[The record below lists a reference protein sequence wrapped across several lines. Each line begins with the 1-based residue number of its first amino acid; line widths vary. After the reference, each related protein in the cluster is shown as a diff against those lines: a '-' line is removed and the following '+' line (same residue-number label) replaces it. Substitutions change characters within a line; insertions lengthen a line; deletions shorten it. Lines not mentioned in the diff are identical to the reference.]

1 MSEIDVYRVMVTDDS
16 AVIRGLITRILEAD
30 PAIKVVGSASDGR
43 MAVNT
48 MKRLA
53 GEGTPVDAMVL
64 DIEMPGM
71 DGLAAIPRL
80 LEADPHLKIIMAS
93 TLTLQNAS
101 ASLRA
106 LALGASDYV
115 PKPTSTGAINGTD
128 AFKRELV
135 QKVKTLGGIGRD
147 ARRETR
153 PTAQGAGR
161 VPAPAAGV
169 RSAPAAPKLS
179 NANRTTPSRAIALRR
194 GIELPPAVIVIGSS
208 TGGPQALSVLLDK
221 LPADL
226 GLPILITQHMPPTFT
241 TILAQHLAKSSG
253 VPAAEA
259 VDGEPVRGGRI
270 YVAPGD
276 FHMVPVA
283 EPDGVRL
290 RLTKEAPENFCRP
303 SVDPMFRGAAQVWG
317 GRVAGIVLTGM
328 GQDGLAGGQ
337 ALVEAGGTLLAQ
349 DEKTSVVWG
358 MPGAVAMGGLCTAVL
373 PLPDL
378 ARWLRLRLGRTS

>member
-1 MSEIDVYRVMVTDDS
+1 MSELDAYRVMVTDDS
-16 AVIRGLITRILEAD
+16 AVIRGLITRILETD
-30 PAIKVVGSASDGR
+30 PNIKVVGSASDGR
-43 MAVNT
+43 MAINT
-48 MKRLA
+48 VRRLA
-53 GEGTPVDAMVL
+53 GEGKPVDAMVL

-71 DGLAAIPRL
+71 DGLTAIPRL
-80 LEADPHLKIIMAS
+80 LEADPHLKIVMAS
-93 TLTLQNAS
+93 TLTIQNAS
-101 ASLRA
+101 ASLKA

-115 PKPTSTGAINGTD
+115 PKPTSTSAINGTD

-147 ARRETR
+147 ARGGAR
-153 PTAQGAGR
+153 PTVQSAEW
-161 VPAPAAGV
+161 VPAAATGA
-169 RSAPAAPKLS
+169 RSVPDTAKLS
-179 NANRTTPSRAIALRR
+179 SPNRTTPSQAIVLRR
-194 GIELPPAVIVIGSS
+194 GIELPPAVIAIGSS
-208 TGGPQALSVLLDK
+208 TGGPQALAALLDK
-221 LPADL
+221 LPAGF

-303 SVDPMFRGAAQVWG
+303 SVDTMFRGVARVWG

-328 GQDGLAGGQ
+328 GQDGLAGGR
-337 ALVEAGGTLLAQ
+337 ALIEAGGTLLAQ

-378 ARWLRLRLGRTS
+378 ARWLRLRLGRAS

>member
-43 MAVNT
+43 MAINT

-115 PKPTSTGAINGTD
+115 PKPTSNSAINGTD

-147 ARRETR
+147 ARREAR
-153 PTAQGAGR
+153 PTAERAGR